1 MGLYMYIFF
10 FSVYLKDSNLEQ
22 KLKNF
27 IGFVMGI
34 VYKPNIYYIICAYI
48 FMYMNISNGL

>member
-10 FSVYLKDSNLEQ
+10 FLVYLKDSNLEQ

-34 VYKPNIYYIICAYI
+34 VCKPNIYYIIRAYI
-48 FMYMNISNGL
+48 FMYMNISNSV

>member
-10 FSVYLKDSNLEQ
+10 FLVYLKDSNLEQ

-48 FMYMNISNGL
+48 FMYMNISNSL